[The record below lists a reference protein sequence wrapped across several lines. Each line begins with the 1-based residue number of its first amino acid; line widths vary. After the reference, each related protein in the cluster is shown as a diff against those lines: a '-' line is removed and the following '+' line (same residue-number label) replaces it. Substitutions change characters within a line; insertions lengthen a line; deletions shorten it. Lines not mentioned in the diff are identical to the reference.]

1 MKITKGQLRQIIREE
16 LLRERVKAVKMSD
29 AERKGVRQELRR
41 QAKEMRQIQRRIE
54 ELKPH
59 IEKLNAQLDEL
70 FAVSESYE
78 EVLEAGFD
86 SMSEEDAA
94 QFVEQMEANL
104 EAMDDVQEEIEPF
117 SEELLALYDARRN
130 VRGVAVS
137 DIVRAQQP

>member
-16 LLRERVKAVKMSD
+16 ILGEQAKTPKMPVTARD
-29 AERKGVRQELRR
+29 AVRQELLR

>member
-16 LLRERVKAVKMSD
+16 LLRERVKAAKMSD
-29 AERKGVRQELRR
+29 AERKGVKQELHR

-54 ELKPH
+54 EL
-59 IEKLNAQLDEL
+59 NAQLDKL